1 MRFLSFLFKQKPKPQ
16 AVSQQKLIM
25 PEDHQVGR
33 WDVWLTKFVGFDYRM
48 ALHVSDSEVI
58 IHPPRYEVVRLAYD
72 KKNLLTNAGRDWMH
86 AQVYT
91 NTSAGTRGAGY
102 LAVTTD
108 TGSPAAGDT
117 TLASEI
123 TTGGLARADAGTK
136 THTGGTNSTTI
147 AHTFTA
153 SAIHTAVQK
162 GALFNAS
169 SSGTMAHENTFTA
182 ASLEIN
188 DTLTVTATLNLG

>member
-1 MRFLSFLFKQKPKPQ
+1 MNTQKQIF
-16 AVSQQKLIM
+16 A
-25 PEDHQVGR
+25 EDHEIGI
-33 WDVWLTKFVGFDYRM
+33 WNVWLTKFVGFDEDMPLR
-48 ALHVSDSEVI
+48 VSDSDVTIHCPKYKVI
-58 IHPPRYEVVRLAYD
+58 SLAEE
-72 KKNLLTNAGRDWMH
+72 KKNLLTNTGRDWMH

-108 TGSPAAGDT
+108 TGAPAAGDT

-147 AHTFTA
+147 AHTYTA
-153 SAIHTAVQK
+153 SAIHTDVQK

-169 SSGTMAHENTFTA
+169 SAGTMAHENTFTA
-182 ASLEIN
+182 ASLQVN

>member
-1 MRFLSFLFKQKPKPQ
+1 MSFFSSIARRIRPTHT
-16 AVSQQKLIM
+16 QQQQVIIQ
-25 PEDHQVGR
+25 EDHQVGR
-33 WDVWLTKFVGFDYRM
+33 WDVWLTKFVGFDYRY
-48 ALHVSDSEVI
+48 ALYVSDSEVV
-58 IHPPRYEVVRLAYD
+58 IHPPRFEVVRLAED

-108 TGSPAAGDT
+108 SGAPAAGDT
-117 TLASEI
+117 TLATEI
-123 TTGGLARADAGTK
+123 TTGGLGRADAGTK
-136 THTGGTNSTTI
+136 THTGGTNSTTV

-153 SAIHTAVQK
+153 SAQHTAVQK

-169 SSGTMAHENTFTA
+169 SSGTMAHENTFTS